1 MSHIIDRRQNSKG
14 KSTGN
19 RRKFIKRVEGQIKKA
34 LPDVISNGS
43 IEDMATG
50 KGKVKVPIKGI
61 NEPKFRYDPK
71 SGKKDYVVPGND
83 RFEKGDR
90 VPKPNGG
97 QGGGGGRKGSKDG
110 EGEDEFFV
118 EISREEFLK
127 YFFEDLELPDLLKN
141 ELEELVEEKIKRT
154 GYTKHSNPSR
164 LNVTTSVKNSLARK
178 IGIRSI
184 FEKKIK
190 KLEEELKTCT
200 DEDRIKEIEKEIA
213 ANNIKKNAIPFLDDV
228 DLRYNNFEIYEE
240 PSTRAVMFCVMDVSM
255 SMGVQEKTMAKKFF
269 TLLYMFL
276 HKKYEVV
283 KLVFIRHHSEAKEVS
298 EEEFF
303 NSRETGGTVVEKAME
318 LTADIID
325 ARYSDNNWN
334 VYVTQ
339 VSDGD
344 VWGATDAEGTYS
356 VIRNR
361 IIDKVRYFAYIETSR
376 YAQLSQLYTIY
387 SELQAEFK
395 NFRIQRVFQESQIW
409 SVFKDLFAKD
419 KKNV

>member
-1 MSHIIDRRQNSKG
+1 
-14 KSTGN
+14 
-19 RRKFIKRVEGQIKKA
+19 
-34 LPDVISNGS
+34 
-43 IEDMATG
+43 
-50 KGKVKVPIKGI
+50 
-61 NEPKFRYDPK
+61 
-71 SGKKDYVVPGND
+71 
-83 RFEKGDR
+83 
-90 VPKPNGG
+90 
-97 QGGGGGRKGSKDG
+97 
-110 EGEDEFFV
+110 
-118 EISREEFLK
+118 
-127 YFFEDLELPDLLKN
+127 
-141 ELEELVEEKIKRT
+141 
-154 GYTKHSNPSR
+154 
-164 LNVTTSVKNSLARK
+164 
-178 IGIRSI
+178 
-184 FEKKIK
+184 
-190 KLEEELKTCT
+190 
-200 DEDRIKEIEKEIA
+200 
-213 ANNIKKNAIPFLDDV
+213 
-228 DLRYNNFEIYEE
+228 
-240 PSTRAVMFCVMDVSM
+240 MFCVMDVSM